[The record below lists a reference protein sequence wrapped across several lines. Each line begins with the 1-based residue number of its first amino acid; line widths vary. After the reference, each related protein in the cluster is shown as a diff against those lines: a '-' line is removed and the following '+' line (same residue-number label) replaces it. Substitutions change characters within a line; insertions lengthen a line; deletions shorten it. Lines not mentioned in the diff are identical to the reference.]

1 MGRFYG
7 LRIREGLLV
16 LEEVPKLWK
25 NVTEK
30 WLRENEEKEEV

>member
-7 LRIREGLLV
+7 VKILAGEKT

-25 NVTEK
+25 AATEK
-30 WLRENEEKEEV
+30 WLRENQAA